1 MEKKSKP
8 TIVLGASTNPTRYSF
23 LATNRLLGAGHLVF
37 PVGIK
42 KGEIAGIPIINHRE
56 ILHNIDNITLYLGPN
71 HQEEWKSYILETN
84 PNRVIFNPGT
94 ENPEFEKEL
103 IDAGIDAVE
112 ECTLVLLS
120 TSQY

>member
-23 LATNRLLGAGHLVF
+23 LATNRLLGAGHTVF

-42 KGEIAGIPIINHRE
+42 KGEIAGISIINDRE
-56 ILHNIDNITLYLGPN
+56 IIENVDTISLYIGPD
-71 HQEEWKSYILETN
+71 HQEEWKSYIMETK

-94 ENPEFEKEL
+94 ENPAFEKEL